1 MQSIAG
7 IARQRRSPAEARRRR
22 PSNPPEA
29 ADAHRVRVPRALVGA
44 IVFAVAVASFTRV
57 PLLPD
62 IGADLSLS
70 AGDLGLLIAA
80 FGLGRLL
87 TDLPAGRVASS
98 VSPRRGLAAA
108 GIALAA
114 ACALLATAGSFEQV
128 LVAFALIGCASALTN
143 TTGMYAFATAAGAE
157 RRGANMA
164 LFSSALMSGQMV
176 GPAVGGALAALAGW
190 RGAIVFAAAVGVAVA
205 VASVGRLPIGRRDS
219 PRPAS
224 SVGRIPDAGASGG
237 DHRLERDRSSGPEAV
252 GAPSRWELAAIATA
266 PFTVFFVIGGVM
278 QTLVPLIGGH
288 ELGLSAS
295 TIGLALALG
304 GAMRFPAAWVA
315 GLGSDRYSRREVLV
329 PTLVL
334 VALGAGV
341 LALDLGAVG
350 WVAAIVVLA
359 LGSSAISVAAA
370 ALADRVPARRLGHQ
384 LGVFRLTGDA
394 GLLLGP
400 ILAGFLYGAS
410 GVGLAAG
417 VTAGIAAV
425 SALVILRLMDS

>member
-62 IGADLSLS
+62 VGADLSLS

-98 VSPRRGLAAA
+98 VSPRRG
-108 GIALAA
+108 
-114 ACALLATAGSFEQV
+114 
-128 LVAFALIGCASALTN
+128 
-143 TTGMYAFATAAGAE
+143 
-157 RRGANMA
+157 
-164 LFSSALMSGQMV
+164 
-176 GPAVGGALAALAGW
+176 
-190 RGAIVFAAAVGVAVA
+190 VA

-219 PRPAS
+219 PSPAS
-224 SVGRIPDAGASGG
+224 SVGRIPDAGTSGG

-329 PTLVL
+329 P
-334 VALGAGV
+334 AL
-341 LALDLGAVG
+341 
-350 WVAAIVVLA
+350 
-359 LGSSAISVAAA
+359 
-370 ALADRVPARRLGHQ
+370 
-384 LGVFRLTGDA
+384 
-394 GLLLGP
+394 
-400 ILAGFLYGAS
+400 
-410 GVGLAAG
+410 
-417 VTAGIAAV
+417 
-425 SALVILRLMDS
+425 